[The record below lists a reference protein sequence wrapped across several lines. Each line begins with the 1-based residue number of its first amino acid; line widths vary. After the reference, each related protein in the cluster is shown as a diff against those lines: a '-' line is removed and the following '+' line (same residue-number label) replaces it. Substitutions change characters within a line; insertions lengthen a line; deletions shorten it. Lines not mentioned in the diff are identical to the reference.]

1 MNYKQIFPFVMLGAL
16 TVTACD
22 DEKMEWVERDPSTEI
37 TVAEI
42 PLSISE
48 KISRYDALK
57 TYLKDPNFKLGV
69 GIGMDLY
76 GMDIDSAYTA
86 IVNENFNA
94 VTVGYAMKHAPMVKS
109 DGSLKF
115 DAVDKFVASL
125 PADMDLYGHT
135 LCWHQNQNASY
146 LNGLIA
152 PEVIPGP
159 AGSNLLDDGGFE
171 QGMEGWGSWGS
182 KETVELTTDEHVE
195 GTQAM
200 KVVVN
205 SSSNAVYAVQVESPA
220 IPLIVGHHYQISF
233 FIKSDAAGAAR
244 ISFDNGLDPI
254 PFGNAWP
261 GNNASDGP
269 DNTISTSATWKQI
282 IYDKDHSS
290 CEFVATGASAQF
302 RIDLGLIPG
311 VTYYIDNVIV
321 IDLDTQGEQV
331 VNLIAGGDF
340 ENGTSDKWGAWGNGS
355 MAMSSQGEGFNSVY
369 AIVLTNSTDGA
380 SHEAQAGYDW
390 DTPLEMGKTYEFS
403 AMIKASVPASFQ
415 IQIQN
420 STNYS
425 GEGYNSEDVGTDW
438 TEFRKQITVSQEN
451 MNRLCLNFGVTAGT
465 YYIDNMVFSPVTI
478 APQSKAARANTVIEK
493 TDEEKAQIISEALE
507 NWIKEMVGHYKNRVH
522 AWDVVNEPMKEDGT
536 LRDGNVSEVASDEFY
551 WVKYMGKDYA
561 VKAFQWARQYGN
573 PDDILFI
580 NDYNLEYSLAKCEGL
595 IKYVEYIESQG
606 AQVDGIGTQMH
617 IAINSDKSKID
628 EMFQKLA
635 QTGKLIKVTELD
647 IKVNTASP
655 STENFEAQAE
665 MYQYVIDSYMK
676 NIPEAQRYGITI
688 WGVSDRE
695 EEHINWIPDDAPN
708 LWDANFARKWAYKGV
723 ADGLAGRDV
732 SEDFTG
738 ELVD

>member
-1 MNYKQIFPFVMLGAL
+1 MNYKQIFPFVVLGAL
-16 TVTACD
+16 AVSACD

-57 TYLKDPNFKLGV
+57 TYLQDPDFKLGV

-195 GTQAM
+195 GIQAM
-200 KVVVN
+200 KVVV
-205 SSSNAVYAVQVESPA
+205 SSSSSAVYSVQLESPA
-220 IPLIVGHHYQISF
+220 IPLIPGHHYQISF

-261 GNNASDGP
+261 GNNASDGS
-269 DNTISTSATWKQI
+269 DNTISTSAAWKQI

-290 CEFVATGASAQF
+290 CEFVATGASAKF
-302 RIDLGLIPG
+302 RIDLGLMPG
-311 VTYYIDNVIV
+311 VTYYIDNVVV
-321 IDLDTQGEQV
+321 IDLDTQGEQKINYV
-331 VNLIAGGDF
+331 A
-340 ENGTSDKWGAWGNGS
+340 NGTFDENIDGWSKWNGPDGCNTQASAAEAYEGAGALKVVHDIEDPGNQYKVQIHTDFTEALPAGDYELSFFIRSEPAGS
-355 MAMSSQGEGFNSVY
+355 VRCSTSGEDNYQGDQATSTSWQQIKWNISSSGGLTGFNFDLAAKPGS
-369 AIVLTNSTDGA
+369 
-380 SHEAQAGYDW
+380 
-390 DTPLEMGKTYEFS
+390 
-403 AMIKASVPASFQ
+403 
-415 IQIQN
+415 
-420 STNYS
+420 
-425 GEGYNSEDVGTDW
+425 
-438 TEFRKQITVSQEN
+438 
-451 MNRLCLNFGVTAGT
+451 
-465 YYIDNMVFSPVTI
+465 YYIDNVVVTPVTP
-478 APQSKAARANTVIEK
+478 APQRIQKRGATVIEK
-493 TDEEKAQIISEALE
+493 TDEEKAQIISGALE

-655 STENFEAQAE
+655 SAENFEAQAE

-695 EEHINWIPDDAPN
+695 EEHVNWIPDDAPN
-708 LWDANFARKWAYKGV
+708 LWDADFARKWAYKGV